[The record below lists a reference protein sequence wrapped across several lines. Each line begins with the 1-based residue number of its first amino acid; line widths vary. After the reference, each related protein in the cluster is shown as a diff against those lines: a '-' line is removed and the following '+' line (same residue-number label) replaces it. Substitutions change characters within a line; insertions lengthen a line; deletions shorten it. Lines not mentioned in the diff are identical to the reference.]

1 MKNLIEAVLKVMEDC
16 VGLEK
21 SMTVGSGSFSYKGVS
36 DKDVKLKVGGSMRTH
51 GLIILPT
58 KITPVHTIDSWDE
71 TNQYGTKR
79 KQSVFTEVITEYKL
93 MHSSGES
100 VDVAGYGHGVD
111 PQDKAAGKATT
122 YALKY
127 VLLYSFMVATGHI
140 DDADTTHSD
149 EIDTPKKPMPKVAAA
164 KSAIPKTEEE
174 KEELFKG
181 LIVKEKGMTD
191 VVKGVIKRSTWDAA
205 KMFKLIQDSGNKT
218 ITKEQVDA
226 ANV

>member
-1 MKNLIEAVLKVMEDC
+1 MTNLIEAVLSVMEDC

-21 SMTVGSGSFSYKGVS
+21 SMTVGSGNFSYKGVS
-36 DKDVKLKVGGSMRTH
+36 DKDVKLKVGGSMRKH

-58 KITPVHTIDSWDE
+58 KITPILTIDSWEE
-71 TNQYGTKR
+71 TGSYAKR

-93 MHSSGES
+93 MHKSGES
-100 VDVAGYGHGVD
+100 IDVAGYGHGVD

-140 DDADTTHSD
+140 DDADSTHSND
-149 EIDTPKKPMPKVAAA
+149 IDAPKKQSTKAAA
-164 KSAIPKTEEE
+164 PKTE
-174 KEELFKG
+174 KELEDLFKTLVG
-181 LIVKEKGMTD
+181 KQKGMTD
-191 VVKGVIKRSTWDAA
+191 ILKGVVKRSTWDSD
-205 KMFKLIQDSGNKT
+205 KMFKLIQESGNKT
-218 ITKEQVDA
+218 ITKAQVDE